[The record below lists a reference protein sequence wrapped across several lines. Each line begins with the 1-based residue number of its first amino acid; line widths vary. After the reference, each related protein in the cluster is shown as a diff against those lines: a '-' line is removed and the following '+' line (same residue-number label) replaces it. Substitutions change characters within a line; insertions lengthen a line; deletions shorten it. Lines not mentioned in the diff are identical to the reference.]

1 MIELE
6 NVFKPK
12 KRVFVSLTL
21 ASAVIGAMVIYMA
34 WRVALPGLEQINAK
48 LPVVFGGIGIAI
60 ALALLA
66 GVAGIVLAILG
77 VPIMKIFY
85 FWAWKAVN
93 ILFPFAVVLG
103 RIFDIPRSKIE
114 QSFIEVSNHLVKQ
127 HRVKVPADRIMI
139 LTPHCIQLDTCVH
152 KITRN
157 IENLSLIHI

>member
-114 QSFIEVSNHLVKQ
+114 QSFIEVSNHL
-127 HRVKVPADRIMI
+127 PADGAAFCGGGQAASRQSSCR
-139 LTPHCIQLDTCVH
+139 PHYDPDPALYPAGYLRT
-152 KITRN
+152 
-157 IENLSLIHI
+157 

>member
-85 FWAWKAVN
+85 FWTWKAVN
-93 ILFPFAVVLG
+93 L
-103 RIFDIPRSKIE
+103 IPLRRCFR
-114 QSFIEVSNHLVKQ
+114 QNF
-127 HRVKVPADRIMI
+127 
-139 LTPHCIQLDTCVH
+139 
-152 KITRN
+152 
-157 IENLSLIHI
+157 

>member
-77 VPIMKIFY
+77 VPIMKIF
-85 FWAWKAVN
+85 
-93 ILFPFAVVLG
+93 LLLG
-103 RIFDIPRSKIE
+103 LEGCEYLIPLRRCFR
-114 QSFIEVSNHLVKQ
+114 QNF
-127 HRVKVPADRIMI
+127 
-139 LTPHCIQLDTCVH
+139 
-152 KITRN
+152 
-157 IENLSLIHI
+157 

>member
-66 GVAGIVLAILG
+66 GVAGIVDLLLLG
-77 VPIMKIFY
+77 LEGCEY
-85 FWAWKAVN
+85 
-93 ILFPFAVVLG
+93 L
-103 RIFDIPRSKIE
+103 IPLRRCFR
-114 QSFIEVSNHLVKQ
+114 QNF
-127 HRVKVPADRIMI
+127 
-139 LTPHCIQLDTCVH
+139 
-152 KITRN
+152 
-157 IENLSLIHI
+157 

>member
-48 LPVVFGGIGIAI
+48 LPVVFCGIGIAI

-77 VPIMKIFY
+77 VPGAGLKPRTKSCILAAGLFQSIFSI
-85 FWAWKAVN
+85 ARHQQ
-93 ILFPFAVVLG
+93 G
-103 RIFDIPRSKIE
+103 
-114 QSFIEVSNHLVKQ
+114 
-127 HRVKVPADRIMI
+127 
-139 LTPHCIQLDTCVH
+139 QL
-152 KITRN
+152 R
-157 IENLSLIHI
+157 L

>member
-66 GVAGIVLAILG
+66 GVAGIVLAILRC
-77 VPIMKIFY
+77 
-85 FWAWKAVN
+85 AHHED
-93 ILFPFAVVLG
+93 LLLLG
-103 RIFDIPRSKIE
+103 LEGCEYLIPLRRCFR
-114 QSFIEVSNHLVKQ
+114 QNF
-127 HRVKVPADRIMI
+127 
-139 LTPHCIQLDTCVH
+139 
-152 KITRN
+152 
-157 IENLSLIHI
+157 

>member
-103 RIFDIPRSKIE
+103 RIFDIPRS
-114 QSFIEVSNHLVKQ
+114 
-127 HRVKVPADRIMI
+127 R
-139 LTPHCIQLDTCVH
+139 
-152 KITRN
+152 
-157 IENLSLIHI
+157 

>member
-66 GVAGIVLAILG
+66 GVAGIVRCAHHEDLLLLG
-77 VPIMKIFY
+77 LEGCEY
-85 FWAWKAVN
+85 
-93 ILFPFAVVLG
+93 L
-103 RIFDIPRSKIE
+103 IPLRRCFR
-114 QSFIEVSNHLVKQ
+114 QNF
-127 HRVKVPADRIMI
+127 
-139 LTPHCIQLDTCVH
+139 
-152 KITRN
+152 
-157 IENLSLIHI
+157 